1 MKKLTLPVIK
11 GNMPKAKSL
20 SMDNY
25 LRFIYMNLKYIVDIK
40 TIRKQKKLSAV
51 NVPFVMR

>member
-1 MKKLTLPVIK
+1 MEKLNLPVIK

-25 LRFIYMNLKYIVDIK
+25 LRFIYMNLKYTVDIK
-40 TIRKQKKLSAV
+40 TIRKQKKFSEV